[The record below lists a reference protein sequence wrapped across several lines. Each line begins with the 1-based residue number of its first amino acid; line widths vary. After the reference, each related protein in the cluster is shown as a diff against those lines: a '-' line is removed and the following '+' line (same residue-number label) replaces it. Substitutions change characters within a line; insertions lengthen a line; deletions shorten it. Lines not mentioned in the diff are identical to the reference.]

1 MSICPWCKGST
12 PRAYDVCPLC
22 GKSPHEHPSISAGGF
37 SSFDSFDDDDEPGGL
52 NLAGSVEPLS
62 AQGGPDAFG
71 GDAFE
76 AAPAGL
82 SLELDVSPRQPLPP
96 QQRVAP
102 TPGPHISQPSLQAVG
117 APRQEPPPSDG
128 QEPVFDVYDLAVLA
142 DFGAAPDKLWE
153 FPTYALRV
161 ASRKRDMQRRID
173 LARQSAA
180 LAERARDDCLADLA
194 EQVRPAIESSR
205 EMAPLL
211 EPLLQVEQQAASR
224 EQALSERNLE
234 LEQKVSVVDQQI
246 DAQRGQEASARAQA
260 DAAAKSL
267 DQAKAS
273 LERARA
279 AFKRAEIELRNV
291 QEVARAAA
299 GPQARTALPEHAQK
313 IQDLSQILAERR
325 EALAAPQAAFDEAQR
340 VWNAADSASKAVQR
354 GISDLQKQRRAI
366 EQSYAKELGVRSQGV
381 EHAQSERRAALVA
394 LGASLIE
401 TSSGVVPQQL
411 QQRFF
416 QAQEA
421 LEGHGREVARLRQA
435 MATADP
441 GAVKKGWIVLG
452 AGSALVVLLLIVL
465 IALFGRSDPEPLYGS
480 VTRPATTNVF
490 ANAAERR
497 SCACFLRAFP
507 A

>member
-1 MSICPWCKGST
+1 
-12 PRAYDVCPLC
+12 
-22 GKSPHEHPSISAGGF
+22 
-37 SSFDSFDDDDEPGGL
+37 
-52 NLAGSVEPLS
+52 
-62 AQGGPDAFG
+62 
-71 GDAFE
+71 
-76 AAPAGL
+76 
-82 SLELDVSPRQPLPP
+82 
-96 QQRVAP
+96 
-102 TPGPHISQPSLQAVG
+102 VG
-117 APRQEPPPSDG
+117 APSQDLPPSEG

-161 ASRKRDMQRRID
+161 TSRKRDLQRRVA

-224 EQALSERNLE
+224 EQALNERNLE
-234 LEQKVSVVDQQI
+234 LGQKVSLIDQEI
-246 DAQRGQEASARAQA
+246 DAQRGQEASTRAQV

-267 DQAKAS
+267 DQAKGA

-313 IQDLSQILAERR
+313 IQDLSQILSERR

-354 GISDLQKQRRAI
+354 RISDMQKQRRAI

-381 EHAQSERRAALVA
+381 EHAHSDRRAALVA
-394 LGASLIE
+394 LGTSLIE

-421 LEGHGREVARLRQA
+421 LAGHGREVSRLRQA

-441 GAVKKGWIVLG
+441 QAVKKGWIVIV

-480 VTRPATTNVF
+480 VTPSVTTNAF
-490 ANAAERR
+490 ANAGERR
-497 SCACFLRAFP
+497 SCACLCAFP